1 MQKSIYFLFCLFVLT
16 ATAQKSAI
24 YATDI
29 QEYNTVI
36 SLFKNKQF
44 QSAQII
50 FNKIIADKRPE
61 FASLEEDSN
70 YYNANCAI
78 QLNQENANGLMEDF
92 IENYPTS
99 PKQNQAAF
107 ELANYHFHQS
117 NFQKALEWFNKVDDR
132 NISKDDIDKF
142 NFQNGYCYFV
152 SKDKKQADLFFNK
165 VLNSTDYG
173 SQAKYY
179 LGFMAYEN
187 DDYKTATKQFDQVSG
202 DDKFKAK
209 LSYFQADMNFK
220 QGNFQ
225 KAIDLGTVAMQ
236 KSTASEKSELNKI
249 IGESYFNLKK
259 YDNALPFLKEYKG
272 QKGKWSNTDFYQL
285 GYTYYKQNDFENAIS
300 QFNKI
305 IEGRDFVAQNGY
317 YHLGECYLKTDKKQ
331 QALNAF
337 KNASEMEFDL
347 KIKEDAALNYAK
359 LSYEIG
365 NAYQSIPD
373 ILVGF
378 ITKYP
383 RNSSKLE
390 IENLLVNS
398 YITSK
403 NYDAALEILE
413 KINNPNNKEIYQK
426 ASYYRAVEKFT
437 DGNYQEALALFK
449 KSLAN
454 NISEKFIAKATFWK
468 AETEFVLE
476 NFVDALIDFKA
487 FINIGES
494 KTVAEYANI
503 NYNIA
508 YCLFKQKQY
517 ETAGNFFH
525 SQIDNAKEDIT
536 RLNDS
541 YLRLGDCRFVTSKYL
556 QAIDAYN
563 KVIESKGLDAD
574 YAAFQKAISF
584 GFISKNDKKV
594 EDFNQFLKNYPKSQY
609 RDDVLFEFANT
620 LVAEN
625 KTDLAIKAYDQL
637 IAESKNGSYNARAI
651 LKQGLIFYNGN
662 KDDLAIAKFKKVVAN
677 YPKSPES
684 LEAVAT
690 ARLIYVDNGNLDE
703 YATWVRTLDFV
714 EVSDAEL
721 DDDTYKFAEKQ
732 YLQNNAKGAI
742 AGFAKYVSQFP
753 DGINAL
759 KANFYLAQ
767 SRFAD
772 GQESASIGNYN
783 FVVGKPKSEFTE
795 QALARLTQIHLKT
808 NDYSNALPI
817 LKRLET
823 EADFPQNI
831 NFAQAN
837 LMKVNYENKD
847 FATAVIY
854 AEKVLMNPK
863 TDNKVKADAQII
875 IARSAIKTNDDARAR
890 TAYAKLL
897 TIAKGELAAE
907 ALYYD
912 AYFKNKDG
920 KFELSNKAVNKLSK
934 DYSSYKYFGAK
945 GLIVMAKNFY
955 GLKDS
960 FQATYILNTVIEN
973 FADFDDVVLEAQ
985 TVLDGIK
992 NEESKTNSSIKK
1004 TDR

>member
-1 MQKSIYFLFCLFVLT
+1 MQKSILLLFCLFILT

-24 YATDI
+24 YTTDI
-29 QEYNTVI
+29 QEYNTAI
-36 SLFKNKQF
+36 SLFKIKQY
-44 QSAQII
+44 QSAQLI
-50 FNKIIADKRPE
+50 FNKIINDKKPD
-61 FASLEEDSN
+61 FANLQEDCH
-70 YYNANCAI
+70 YYNACCAL
-78 QLNQENANGLMEDF
+78 QLNQENANSLMEDF

-99 PKQNQAAF
+99 PNQNQASIKMADF
-107 ELANYHFHQS
+107 YFSQS
-117 NFQKALEWFNKVDDR
+117 NYPKALEWFVKVDDR
-132 NISKDDIDKF
+132 NVSEDDIDRY
-142 NFQNGYCYFV
+142 NFQNGYCYFIG
-152 SKDKKQADLFFNK
+152 KDKNQADLFFNK
-165 VLNSTDYG
+165 VLNSNDYG

-187 DDYKTATKQFDQVSG
+187 DDYAAATKQFDQVAG
-202 DDKFKAK
+202 DDKYKEK

-220 QGNFQ
+220 QGKFQ
-225 KAIDLGTVAMQ
+225 SAIDLGTIAMQ
-236 KSTASEKSELNKI
+236 KSTALEKSELNKI

-259 YDNALPFLKEYKG
+259 YDIALPYLKNYQG
-272 QKGKWSNTDFYQL
+272 NKGKWSNTDFYQL

-305 IEGRDFVAQNGY
+305 IEGQDFVAQNGY

-337 KNASEMEFDL
+337 KNASEMEFDA

-365 NAYQSIPD
+365 NSYQSIPD
-373 ILVGF
+373 ILNNF
-378 ITKYP
+378 MTKYP
-383 RNSSKLE
+383 KNAAKPE

-403 NYDAALEILE
+403 NYAAALEILD
-413 KINNPNNKEIYQK
+413 KINNPNNKSILQK
-426 ASYYRAVEKFT
+426 ASYYSGVEQFN
-437 DGNYQEALALFK
+437 DGNYQESLVLFK

-454 NISEKFIAKATFWK
+454 SVQEKFTAKATFWK

-476 NFVDALIDFKA
+476 NFIDALTDFKA
-487 FINIGES
+487 FTNINES
-494 KTVAEYANI
+494 KNTIENKNI

-508 YCLFKQKQY
+508 YCLFKQKEY
-517 ETAGNFFH
+517 ETAGNYFQA
-525 SQIDNAKEDIT
+525 QIDNAKEDKI

-556 QAIDAYN
+556 SAIEAYN
-563 KVIESKGLDAD
+563 KVIETNGLDAD
-574 YAAFQKAISF
+574 YAAFQKAISY

-609 RDDVLFEFANT
+609 RDDALFELANT

-625 KTDLAIKAYDQL
+625 KTDLAIKTFDQL
-637 IAESKNGSYNARAI
+637 IAESKNGSYIARSI
-651 LKQGLIFYNGN
+651 LKQGLIYYNGN
-662 KDDLAIAKFKKVVAN
+662 KDDLAIAKFKKVVSS

-703 YATWVRTLDFV
+703 YATWMRTLDFV

-721 DDDTYKFAEKQ
+721 DNDTYKFAEKQ

-767 SRFAD
+767 LRFAD

-783 FVVGKPKSEFTE
+783 FVIGKPKSEFTE
-795 QALARLTQIHLKT
+795 QALARLAQIHLKT
-808 NDYSNALPI
+808 NEYTNALPV

-837 LMKVNYENKD
+837 LMIVNYENKD
-847 FATAVIY
+847 YATAVIY

-890 TAYAKLL
+890 TAYTKLQ

-920 KFELSNKAVNKLSK
+920 KFDLSNKAVNKLSK
-934 DYSSYKYFGAK
+934 DFSSYKYFGAR

-960 FQATYILNTVIEN
+960 FQATYILNAVIEN
-973 FADFDDVVLEAQ
+973 FADFEDVVLEAQ
-985 TVLDGIK
+985 KTLDFIK
-992 NEESKTNSSIKK
+992 GEESKTNSSVKK
-1004 TDR
+1004 

>member
-1 MQKSIYFLFCLFVLT
+1 MRNSIILFFCLVFLNT
-16 ATAQKSAI
+16 NAQKSAI
-24 YATDI
+24 YTNDSDDFNKAI
-29 QEYNTVI
+29 LLY
-36 SLFKNKQF
+36 KNKQY

-50 FNKIIADKRPE
+50 FGKLIANKNSVSTSII
-61 FASLEEDSN
+61 EDCN
-70 YYNANCAI
+70 YYFATCAI
-78 QLNQENANGLMEDF
+78 HLNQENSESLMLDF
-92 IENYPTS
+92 VENYPTN
-99 PKQNQAAF
+99 PKQNDAF
-107 ELANYHFHQS
+107 FEVASYYFNQS
-117 NFQKALEWFNKVDDR
+117 NFPKALEWFNKVDER
-132 NISKDDIDKF
+132 NVSEDYIDKF

-152 SKDKKQADLFFNK
+152 AKDKKTADLFFNK
-165 VLNSTDYG
+165 VLNSTNYG

-187 DDYKTATKQFDQVSG
+187 DDYKTASKQFDQVAG
-202 DDKFKAK
+202 DDKYKEK

-225 KAIDLGTVAMQ
+225 TAIDLGTVAMK
-236 KSTASEKSELNKI
+236 KSTALEKSELNKI
-249 IGESYFNLKK
+249 IGESYFNLKQ
-259 YDNALPFLKEYKG
+259 YDKALPFLKEYRG
-272 QKGKWSNTDFYQL
+272 VEGKWSNTDFYQL

-305 IEGRDFVAQNGY
+305 IEGQDFVAQNGY
-317 YHLGECYLKTDKKQ
+317 YHLGECYLKTEKKQ

-337 KNASEMEFDL
+337 KNASEMDFDL
-347 KIKEDAALNYAK
+347 KIKEDATLNYAK

-373 ILVGF
+373 VLNGF
-378 ITKYP
+378 MTKYP
-383 RNSSKLE
+383 KNSANPE
-390 IENLLVNS
+390 IENLLINS

-403 NYDAALEILE
+403 NYETALVILD
-413 KINNPNNKEIYQK
+413 KINSSSNKEIYQK
-426 ASYYRAVEKFT
+426 VSYYRAIEQFN
-437 DGNYQEALALFK
+437 DGNYKEALVLFK

-454 NISEKFIAKATFWK
+454 KVQKKIEAKATFWK
-468 AETEFVLE
+468 AETEFALE
-476 NFVDALIDFKA
+476 NFSDALSDFNEFTSFA
-487 FINIGES
+487 ES
-494 KTVAEYANI
+494 KSLVENKNI
-503 NYNIA
+503 NYNIG

-517 ETAGNFFH
+517 ETAGNYFQ
-525 SQIDNAKEDIT
+525 SQIDNTKDDKT

-556 QAIDAYN
+556 AAIEAYN
-563 KVIESKGLDAD
+563 KVIETKGLDAD
-574 YAAFQKAISF
+574 YSAYQKSISY
-584 GFISKNDKKV
+584 GFIGQNEKKI
-594 EDFNQFLKNYPKSQY
+594 EEFNQFLKNYPKSQY
-609 RDDVLFEFANT
+609 RDDALFELANT

-625 KTDLAIKAYDQL
+625 KTDLAVKTYDQL
-637 IAESKNGSYNARAI
+637 IAESKNGLYSAKAI
-651 LKQGLIFYNGN
+651 LKQGLIYYNSN

-684 LEAVAT
+684 LEAVST

-714 EVSDAEL
+714 EVSDSEL
-721 DDDTYKFAEKQ
+721 DNDTYKFAEKQ
-732 YLQNNAKGAI
+732 YLQNNSKVALSS
-742 AGFAKYVSQFP
+742 FAKYVSQFP
-753 DGINAL
+753 NGINAL

-767 SRFAD
+767 LRFAD
-772 GQESASIGNYN
+772 GQEAAAVPNYG
-783 FVVGKPKSEFTE
+783 FVISKPKSEFTE
-795 QALARLTQIHLKT
+795 QALVRLAEIHLKT
-808 NDYSNALPI
+808 SDFASALPV
-817 LKRLET
+817 LKSLEI

-837 LMKVNYENKD
+837 LMKANYETKD
-847 FATAVIY
+847 FAAAVIY

-890 TAYAKLL
+890 TAYAKLQ

-945 GLIVMAKNFY
+945 GLIIMAKNFY

-960 FQATYILNTVIEN
+960 FQATYILNAVIEN
-973 FADFDDVVLEAQ
+973 FADLEDVVAEAQ
-985 TVLDGIK
+985 TTLDFIK
-992 NEESKTNSSIKK
+992 NEESKTNSSVKN